1 MTPPRGYW
9 ARRSED
15 YLTLV
20 LFQPFACLS
29 GGSWLDGLLQAA
41 GSKPVQA
48 QETRFAF
55 ACEEVLDETLRGRHG
70 RNFVIADIML
80 TWRGVS
86 SGLVAFE
93 VKRPG
98 GTMPSAQ
105 DVTKLET
112 YTLLPSAR
120 ALADRRGVFLVD
132 DAHVAALRR
141 GGHLA
146 LGWSKL
152 HAAFL
157 AALANEPGSPDE
169 LAEIAAGITRQYALA
184 GVRTAQKGAFAG
196 RGGVL
201 SDKLRALLLGLRVL
215 EIARQGGDPAPP
227 FEWLE
232 NELPRDDHEKRFR
245 QSTES
250 RRVNRWSFDWTPAN
264 EV

>member
-1 MTPPRGYW
+1 M
-9 ARRSED
+9 
-15 YLTLV
+15 
-20 LFQPFACLS
+20 
-29 GGSWLDGLLQAA
+29 
-41 GSKPVQA
+41 QA

-55 ACEEVLDETLRGRHG
+55 ACEEVLDESLRGRHG

-80 TWRGVS
+80 AWRGAS

-98 GTMPSAQ
+98 GNMPSAQ

-157 AALANEPGSPDE
+157 AALAKEPGSPNE
-169 LAEIAAGITRQYALA
+169 IAEIAERITRLYALA
-184 GVRTAQKGAFAG
+184 GVRVAANSAVVG
-196 RGGVL
+196 RGGVI

-215 EIARQGGDPAPP
+215 ETARQGGDPVPP
-227 FEWLE
+227 FAWLE
-232 NELPRDDHEKRFR
+232 KELPRDDFARHFR

-250 RRVNRWSFDWTPAN
+250 RRVNRWSFDWTPAR